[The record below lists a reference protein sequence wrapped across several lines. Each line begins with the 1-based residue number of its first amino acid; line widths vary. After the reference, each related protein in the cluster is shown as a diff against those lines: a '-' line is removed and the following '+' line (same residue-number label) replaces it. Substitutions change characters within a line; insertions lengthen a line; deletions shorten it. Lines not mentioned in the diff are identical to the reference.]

1 MMWILK
7 LYAFYAANCGRLK
20 RRNRIP
26 EQSLSNLN
34 VLMVTLATLLK
45 ADSDSGRGGARCTS
59 SKPPSGGHATGLSS
73 KAVGGTAHQVEAS
86 EIHPAGNWE
95 PQALLG
101 WHGLREALSH
111 RDR

>member
-1 MMWILK
+1 MICILRP
-7 LYAFYAANCGRLK
+7 YAVYAANYGCLK

-34 VLMVTLATLLK
+34 VLMVTLATLLT
-45 ADSDSGRGGARCTS
+45 ADSDSVGVGVRCTS
-59 SKPPSGGHATGLSS
+59 SKPPRDDHATGLSS

-95 PQALLG
+95 PRAV
-101 WHGLREALSH
+101 
-111 RDR
+111 